1 MTTLSNDDGGSSAPP
16 TPTTAATTAIT
27 TKAEDHHPINPP
39 AIPYNFAPLTSSSS
53 SSSNVISN
61 NINTNNNDSFNYIYG
76 CQRPGAS
83 NELSSY
89 GAIKQSD
96 VDEWVDYVKE
106 NGNIKRSLVS
116 VIPYNI
122 PY

>member
-1 MTTLSNDDGGSSAPP
+1 MTTLSNDDGSGSAPP
-16 TPTTAATTAIT
+16 TTAAAAATTTI
-27 TKAEDHHPINPP
+27 KADNHHPINPP
-39 AIPYNFAPLTSSSS
+39 AIPYNFAPLASSSS
-53 SSSNVISN
+53 SSSNVISS
-61 NINTNNNDSFNYIYG
+61 NINNNNDSFNYIYG

-116 VIPYNI
+116 VIPYI
-122 PY
+122 AYY

>member
-1 MTTLSNDDGGSSAPP
+1 MTTLSNDDGSGSAPP
-16 TPTTAATTAIT
+16 PTAAAAATI
-27 TKAEDHHPINPP
+27 KADDHHPINPP
-39 AIPYNFAPLTSSSS
+39 AIPYNFAPLASSSS
-53 SSSNVISN
+53 SSSSVISN
-61 NINTNNNDSFNYIYG
+61 NINNNNDSFNYIYG

-116 VIPYNI
+116 
-122 PY
+122 

>member
-1 MTTLSNDDGGSSAPP
+1 MTTLSNDDVVSAPP
-16 TPTTAATTAIT
+16 TTTAAAT

-53 SSSNVISN
+53 SSSSSSS
-61 NINTNNNDSFNYIYG
+61 NININNNNDSFNYIYG

-116 VIPYNI
+116 
-122 PY
+122 

>member
-1 MTTLSNDDGGSSAPP
+1 MTTLSNDDGSGSAPP
-16 TPTTAATTAIT
+16 PTAATAAAAT
-27 TKAEDHHPINPP
+27 TIKADDHHPINPP
-39 AIPYNFAPLTSSSS
+39 AIPYNFAPLASSSS
-53 SSSNVISN
+53 SST
-61 NINTNNNDSFNYIYG
+61 NITSINNDSLNYIYG

-116 VIPYNI
+116 
-122 PY
+122 

>member
-1 MTTLSNDDGGSSAPP
+1 MTTLSNDDGSGSAPP
-16 TPTTAATTAIT
+16 TTAAAAATAATI
-27 TKAEDHHPINPP
+27 KADDHHPINPP
-39 AIPYNFAPLTSSSS
+39 AIPYNFAPLASSSS

-61 NINTNNNDSFNYIYG
+61 NISNNNDSFNYIYG

-116 VIPYNI
+116 
-122 PY
+122 

>member
-1 MTTLSNDDGGSSAPP
+1 MTTLSNDDGSGSAPP
-16 TPTTAATTAIT
+16 PTAAAAAAAAATATI
-27 TKAEDHHPINPP
+27 KADDHHPINPP
-39 AIPYNFAPLTSSSS
+39 AIPYNFAPLASSSSSS

-61 NINTNNNDSFNYIYG
+61 NINNNNDSFNYIYG

-116 VIPYNI
+116 VIP
-122 PY
+122 